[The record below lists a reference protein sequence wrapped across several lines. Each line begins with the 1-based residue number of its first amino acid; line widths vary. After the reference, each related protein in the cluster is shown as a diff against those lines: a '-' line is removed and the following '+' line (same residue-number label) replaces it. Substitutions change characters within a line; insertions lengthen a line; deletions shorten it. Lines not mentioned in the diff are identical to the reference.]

1 MRRTRAGVEKENQAL
16 AASSTIVG
24 VPRAKKSDTGG
35 RRRAAAGADAL
46 LRAPTDGARVG
57 NGVAGLAR
65 VWNNYSIPRVEISHG
80 LYIYTC

>member
-35 RRRAAAGADAL
+35 RWRATAGADEQSM
-46 LRAPTDGARVG
+46 GWEWCGWVG
-57 NGVAGLAR
+57 
-65 VWNNYSIPRVEISHG
+65 SDME
-80 LYIYTC
+80 